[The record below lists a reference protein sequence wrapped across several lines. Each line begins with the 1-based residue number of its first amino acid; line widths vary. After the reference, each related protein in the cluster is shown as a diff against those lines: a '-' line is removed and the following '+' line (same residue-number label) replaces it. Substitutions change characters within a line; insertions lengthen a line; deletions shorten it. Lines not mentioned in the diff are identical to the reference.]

1 VIEELLPVA
10 VVAVEAFDDM
20 SNAVLFPVEEAVVGR
35 AVEKR
40 RAEFT
45 TGRACA
51 REALA
56 RLGLPPSPIPSGER
70 GEPRWPSGVVGSIT
84 HCDGYRA
91 CALART
97 SQIAT
102 VGIDAEVNAV
112 LPRGVEAEIARPEEL
127 LWLRDFRRHT
137 PAVHWDR
144 LLFSAKE
151 SVYKAWFP
159 LAKRWLDFDQASI
172 AFDPSDGTFLARLLV
187 RGPALDGTEIESF
200 AGRWLVRDGLVLTA
214 IAIETGS
221 SSPAGA

>member
-1 VIEELLPVA
+1 VIEELLPDA
-10 VVAVEAFDDM
+10 VVAVEAFDDA

-56 RLGLPPSPIPSGER
+56 RLGLPPSPVPSGER
-70 GEPRWPSGVVGSIT
+70 GEPQWPAGVVGSIT

-91 CALART
+91 CALARPT
-97 SQIAT
+97 RIAA
-102 VGIDAEVNAV
+102 VGIDAEVNAALPDGV
-112 LPRGVEAEIARPEEL
+112 LTEIARPEEL
-127 LWLRDFRRHT
+127 PGLRELRRAV

-159 LAKRWLDFDQASI
+159 LARRWLGFEDATVT
-172 AFDPSDGTFLARLLV
+172 FDPSSGAFHARLLV
-187 RGPALDGTEIESF
+187 RGPPLDGSELTSF
-200 AGRWLVRDGLVLTA
+200 SGRWLARDGLVLTA
-214 IAIETGS
+214 IALPAPGS
-221 SSPAGA
+221 S

>member
-1 VIEELLPVA
+1 MIEELLPDS
-10 VVAVEAFDDM
+10 VVAVEARHDAP
-20 SNAVLFPVEEAVVGR
+20 NAVLFPVEEVVVGR

-51 REALA
+51 RDALA

-70 GEPRWPSGVVGSIT
+70 GEPQWPAGVVGSIT

-97 SQIAT
+97 TEIAT
-102 VGIDAEVNAV
+102 VGIDAEVNAA
-112 LPRGVEAEIARPEEL
+112 LPDGVQAEIARPEEL
-127 LWLRDFRRHT
+127 PWLRELKHDM

-159 LAKRWLDFDQASI
+159 LAKRWLGFEDASVT
-172 AFDPSDGTFLARLLV
+172 FDPSGGAFLARLLV
-187 RGPALDGTEIESF
+187 RGPVLDGGELTSF
-200 AGRWLVRDGLVLTA
+200 SGRWLVRDGLMLTA
-214 IAIETGS
+214 IALVA
-221 SSPAGA
+221 PARS